1 MGNTSASFRQRSS
14 TASWRLV
21 RPEVLD
27 SRRYRGQFCACCLKS
42 VSLHPSAVPGML
54 RAKSE
59 SRSIMLLPLGLSAS
73 IDQVQIHLSTA
84 HQCSSG
90 SETGTHNVGSSKNCD
105 GSVTLALVNT
115 PCDAS
120 GSNTATVASKKN
132 ARLLEYI
139 CLIANIH
146 SGTLWRQ

>member
-1 MGNTSASFRQRSS
+1 MLFKECKSASFGSPRH
-14 TASWRLV
+14 AS
-21 RPEVLD
+21 
-27 SRRYRGQFCACCLKS
+27 GKI
-42 VSLHPSAVPGML
+42 G
-54 RAKSE
+54 E
-59 SRSIMLLPLGLSAS
+59 SIHHAAAFGTFRI

-90 SETGTHNVGSSKNCD
+90 SETGTHNVGSSKNCV

-115 PCDAS
+115 PCDAF

-146 SGTLWRQ
+146 SGTP